1 MRKIKHLKYLLLLL
15 TLLLAMT
22 VLISCDQT
30 LLDVYTEVES
40 DFSGTRTVEIA
51 VKTDYL
57 KRGEVVLDQNKS
69 LFDKILESLP
79 KGEIETFEQEGYTHF
94 RSIVEFED
102 INFLQHVSID
112 GFSEIPP
119 ERFYAK
125 MSSDDYFFHRDYYFS
140 DHIDMQVDEI
150 LLGSENEDLV
160 RMDDLFKADTSIFN
174 ITYQVRFPVKIL
186 DTDADKIGDNN
197 IAIWDIEYGTKRNI
211 YINGKK
217 TKFLPYI
224 LLIVL
229 GLIVLFAIFIVF
241 ALAFSSRRR
250 RRDKKPEKS
259 FYAYDNYFKKDK
271 YFSRPDDEDDD

>member
-174 ITYQVRFPVKIL
+174 ITYQLRFPVKIL

>member
-229 GLIVLFAIFIVF
+229 GLIVLFAMFIVF